1 MLLSHCF
8 PFGGILGMQD
18 YASSRRGGSD
28 RMNSV
33 GFGIFIGLFTI
44 ITIFLIQK
52 VLDNPNT

>member
-1 MLLSHCF
+1 
-8 PFGGILGMQD
+8 MQD

-33 GFGIFIGLFTI
+33 GFGIFIGLFTV

-52 VLDNPNT
+52 VLDNPNS